1 MANNSLYFLMI
12 ILHHSEN
19 LNLQVACM
27 DLTESPPRVTFT
39 EAREPMTVQRIDRVQ
54 ERQQIH
60 HVEAEQTQRRLNL
73 FTANSFERVDSVRF
87 TDGATLAIPTMTERD
102 REEVA
107 KLFANIPPEKQPVLN
122 QASVNFGDA
131 LYNETKVNP
140 AGVKVGSFSS
150 GLVDAANQSLETFV
164 VTTGKTQA
172 DDAAKGV
179 IFMGLVGLEG
189 NLADMAKGV
198 EAKTQ
203 LAADMRTDIAELREA
218 LSDWPDDGSKKSFT
232 WTENITDKDGNVITV
247 TREGELTKEEAQA
260 LMEKLDG
267 QLSSLRDMTE
277 LDRYDLQTKVQDY
290 QQALQT
296 LTEMMKAQHD
306 QLMRTIANLKA

>member
-1 MANNSLYFLMI
+1 
-12 ILHHSEN
+12 
-19 LNLQVACM
+19 
-27 DLTESPPRVTFT
+27 
-39 EAREPMTVQRIDRVQ
+39 MTVQRIDRVQ